1 MDDNEYG
8 KCLNCGKSE
17 QLRRGLCSAD
27 YQRFQRQQKRLTPDA
42 AIAYEQLLID
52 AKKLLP
58 NKNRNALQTV
68 GYSELFDYFD
78 GLTTLEFAIEEIKK
92 NTRRF
97 SKRQMT
103 WFKRTENATWFDF
116 RTDRKLI
123 VEHSHRLML

>member
-58 NKNRNALQTV
+58 NKQGRKPSLVNDDLTNAFESFLSDNPNALAKK
-68 GYSELFDYFD
+68 
-78 GLTTLEFAIEEIKK
+78 LTPAEADAKVEKTLKK
-92 NTRRF
+92 
-97 SKRQMT
+97 
-103 WFKRTENATWFDF
+103 
-116 RTDRKLI
+116 RK
-123 VEHSHRLML
+123 E